1 MYRPFWHSHHSFDD
15 AAWSR
20 SYRQSARPRIVITV
34 LLAAYLLAV
43 LGALMA
49 LS

>member
-1 MYRPFWHSHHSFDD
+1 MYRPFWHSHHSFDA

-20 SYRQSARPRIVITV
+20 SCRQSARHRIVITV

-43 LGALMA
+43 VGALMA